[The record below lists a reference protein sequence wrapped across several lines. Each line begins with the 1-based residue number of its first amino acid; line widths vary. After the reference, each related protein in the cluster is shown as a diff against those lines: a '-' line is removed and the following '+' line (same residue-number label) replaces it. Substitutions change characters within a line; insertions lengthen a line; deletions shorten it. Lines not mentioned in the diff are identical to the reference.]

1 MSKMT
6 IGAVFFPGFEMLDIY
21 GPLELFSMH
30 RDAFKIVA
38 VGEQKQPMPAS
49 GGPSTL
55 PDEVFGDDRLFDIV
69 IVPGGRGVRDEKTNP
84 ELARWLVQ
92 QAEGGAW
99 MTSVCTGSLLLA
111 VTGLLDG
118 RRATTN
124 KIAFDWVAEHRP
136 QVDWQP
142 RARWVRDG
150 EFITASGVSAGM
162 DMAVD
167 IIRDLKGDDAARE
180 ATQWAEYIAN
190 TDPDNDPFARS
201 EA

>member
-1 MSKMT
+1 MSKLS

-30 RDAFKIVA
+30 RDAFEIVA
-38 VGEQKQPMPAS
+38 VGERKEPIPAS
-49 GGPSTL
+49 GGPSTM
-55 PDEVFGDDRLFDIV
+55 PDAVFGDDRLFDMV

-84 ELARWLVQ
+84 EMVRWLVQ
-92 QAEGGAW
+92 QAAGGAW

-111 VTGLLDG
+111 VAGLLDG

-136 QVDWQP
+136 QVHWQP
-142 RARWVRDG
+142 MARWVRDG
-150 EFITASGVSAGM
+150 KFITASGVSAGM

-167 IIRDLKGDDAARE
+167 IIRDLQGEKAAKE
-180 ATQWAEYIAN
+180 ATEWAEYVAN

-201 EA
+201 ET